1 MPPTLTNTSF
11 RAKYDVLS
19 THKAQF
25 YVYNGPASYVAGG
38 DPLSAD
44 DVGLG
49 NIDAIL
55 GVGVAWNGSAV
66 RLLVWDKANQKMLW
80 YVPNTGSEATGD
92 LSAYAATIVVL
103 GS

>member
-1 MPPTLTNTSF
+1 MPTLVSTSF
-11 RAKYDVLS
+11 KSPRDIWS

-25 YVYNGPASYVAGG
+25 YVYTGPAAYVAGG
-38 DPLSAD
+38 DALSGD

-55 GVGVAWNGSAV
+55 GGVAWSGTAT
-66 RLLVWDKANQKMLW
+66 RLLVYDKTNAKMVW

-92 LSAYAATIVVL
+92 LSAYTATLIVI

>member
-1 MPPTLTNTSF
+1 MPPTLTDTVF
-11 RAKYDVLS
+11 RAKRDVLS

-38 DPLSAD
+38 DPFTGD

-55 GVGVAWNGSAV
+55 GGVAWNGTAT
-66 RLLVWDKANQKMLW
+66 RLLVYDKTNGKIVW
-80 YVPNTGSEATGD
+80 YVPNTGAEATGD